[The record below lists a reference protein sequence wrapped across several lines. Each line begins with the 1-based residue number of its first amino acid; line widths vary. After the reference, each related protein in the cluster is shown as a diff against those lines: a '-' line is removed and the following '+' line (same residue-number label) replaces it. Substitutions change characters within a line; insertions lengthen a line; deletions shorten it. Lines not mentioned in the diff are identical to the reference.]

1 MASTLVA
8 EDNGFVRLTE
18 DGEAAAVDAGGAG
31 STRDIAHR
39 IGGAHGHTAG
49 ALQQLERDGLLEC
62 AGSASAPARAPSRA
76 SGPLTCGSRSSLLH
90 DPERGA

>member
-62 AGSASAPARAPSRA
+62 AGFGRGSWFYRLTPQGRALASEASR
-76 SGPLTCGSRSSLLH
+76 
-90 DPERGA
+90 